1 MKIKQIFAAIKTR
14 KEFKEELT
22 ELQIKRL
29 KECSECPFL
38 SSNKK
43 KKSLK
48 DKWMLFL
55 NKALNFIFRIP
66 NVNDTDIC
74 TDCGCDV
81 IFKSTQE
88 AEDLICQQKKWDN
101 L

>member
-29 KECSECPFL
+29 KECSKCPFL

-43 KKSLK
+43 KKNLK

-66 NVNDTDIC
+66 NVKDTDIC

-88 AEDLICQQKKWDN
+88 AEDLICQQKKWNN